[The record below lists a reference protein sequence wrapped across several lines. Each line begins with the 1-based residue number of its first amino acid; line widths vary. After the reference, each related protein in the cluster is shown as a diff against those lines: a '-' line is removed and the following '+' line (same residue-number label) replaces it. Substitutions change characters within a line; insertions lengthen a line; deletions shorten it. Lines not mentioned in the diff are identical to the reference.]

1 MDWLSNATGKY
12 FSNNTLSRKARA
24 MGQPQVR
31 FRQFC
36 KREGQYG
43 KRSGQVLLFDKIGNA
58 SGTPRGGR
66 IIGFGDPIPRGN
78 FLITQGSCTAV
89 PSGFAIP
96 WMEEFETFSEFEVR
110 DPISSRLS
118 DDEAKAIDWRAS
130 NAFYSGNVIYIPTG
144 STDTAVPSGVRPAIS

>member
-43 KRSGQVLLFDKIGNA
+43 KRSGQVLLFDKIGKIKHA
-58 SGTPRGGR
+58 AE
-66 IIGFGDPIPRGN
+66 FGKK
-78 FLITQGSCTAV
+78 FQLITSQYLSQRG
-89 PSGFAIP
+89 
-96 WMEEFETFSEFEVR
+96 EEKR
-110 DPISSRLS
+110 
-118 DDEAKAIDWRAS
+118 K
-130 NAFYSGNVIYIPTG
+130 
-144 STDTAVPSGVRPAIS
+144 